1 MPHRGGDVVARKKLG
16 QMLIDENLLTE
27 EQLKKALADQERAGL
42 KLGQYLIRHGFVT
55 EQQLVDVLGRQ
66 LKLRKYHPDIFPFN
80 VELSQLIP
88 IDYTQKYQIAPLV
101 RKGRLLT
108 IAITDPLDINALDV
122 IEMLTNC
129 EVEAVV
135 CTERELNQLIS
146 SLYGIQ
152 SGLGGVLESI
162 DIEAQPVKEKDEDDA
177 ADVQLASLQN
187 MAGEA
192 PIVRLVNSIFA
203 QAVREGASDVHISPQ
218 KNSIQVRFRIDGKL
232 HEVPSPPKSLFLP
245 IIARVKI
252 LANMDIT
259 VTRIPQD
266 GRFTLKME
274 RKEINVRISSIPTIY
289 GENVVLRLL
298 DTGAGVY
305 SLDRLG
311 MVKADIERIRAI
323 INRPY
328 GMILSTGPTGSGK
341 STSIYAIL
349 NELNRPDSNIMT
361 LEDPVEY
368 RIENIRQIQ
377 LNRKAGM
384 TFAGGLRSILRQDPD
399 IIMVGEIRDTETA
412 AIAVQAAQTGH
423 RVLSTVHTND
433 AVGAITRFIDM
444 GIEPFL
450 LSSTLLV
457 SIAQRLVR
465 TVCPYCREPYNPPE
479 KILASWGLENWDFAN
494 FQRGRGCNQCLSTG
508 YKGRTGLFEVLV
520 NDEMIQEL
528 IMKKKSAHEITRK
541 AIESGNLKTL
551 KYDAGNKVLRGI
563 TTLEEAGSAVM
574 M

>member
-1 MPHRGGDVVARKKLG
+1 VITKKKLG
-16 QMLIDENLLTE
+16 EMLIDEHLLTE
-27 EQLKKALADQERAGL
+27 RQLEKALADQEKAGL
-42 KLGQYLIRHGFVT
+42 KLGQYLVRQGIIS
-55 EQQLVDVLGRQ
+55 EQQIVDVLGRQ
-66 LKLRKYHPDIFPFN
+66 LRLRKYHPDRFPFDI
-80 VELSQLIP
+80 ELSKLIP
-88 IDYTQKYQIAPLV
+88 IDYAQKYQVAPLM

-108 IAITDPLDINALDV
+108 LAMTDPLDINALDV

-129 EVEAVV
+129 EVEAIV

-152 SGLGGVLESI
+152 SGFGSVLESM
-162 DIEAQPVKEKDEDDA
+162 DIETQPVKEKDEEDA
-177 ADVQLASLQN
+177 ADIQLASLQN

-192 PIVRLVNSIFA
+192 PIVRLANSIFA
-203 QAVREGASDVHISPQ
+203 QAVREGASDIHISPQ

-232 HEVPSPPKSLFLP
+232 HEVPSPPKALFLP
-245 IIARVKI
+245 IIARIKI

-259 VTRIPQD
+259 VTRVPQD
-266 GRFTLKME
+266 GRFTLRME
-274 RKEINVRISSIPTIY
+274 KKEINVRISSIPTIH
-289 GENVVLRLL
+289 GENIVMRLL
-298 DTGAGVY
+298 DMSAGVY

-311 MVKADIERIRAI
+311 MVKADIEKIKSI
-323 INRPY
+323 IKKPY
-328 GMILSTGPTGSGK
+328 GMILCTGPTGSGK

-349 NELNRPDSNIMT
+349 SELNQPDINIMT

-384 TFAGGLRSILRQDPD
+384 TFASGLRSILRQDPD
-399 IIMVGEIRDTETA
+399 IIMVGEIRDAETA

-494 FQRGRGCNQCLSTG
+494 FQRGRGCNQCLNTG
-508 YKGRTGLFEVLV
+508 YKGRTGLYEVLV
-520 NDEMIQEL
+520 NDEMIQDL
-528 IMKKKSAHEITRK
+528 IMKRKSAHDITRK
-541 AIESGNLKTL
+541 AIDAGSLKTL

-563 TTLEEAGSAVM
+563 TTLEEASSAVM